1 MHIKQRFVRFLLVLI
16 SVAVLL
22 GATVRGAADSAITKA
37 VKARDLAAVRKLI
50 AGRADVNAPSGDGS
64 TPLLWAAHKSE
75 VELARVLIAAGAKA
89 DAANN
94 YGVTPLLE
102 ASRTGNVDM
111 MDLLLKAGADP
122 KRTHPEG
129 ETPP

>member
-1 MHIKQRFVRFLLVLI
+1 MARFARLLVVLV

-37 VKARDLAAVRKLI
+37 VKSGDSAAVRKLI
-50 AGRADVNAPSGDGS
+50 AARADVNAPSGDGS
-64 TPLLWAAHKSE
+64 TPLLWAAHNSDAAS
-75 VELARVLIAAGAKA
+75 ARVLIAAGAKV

-102 ASRTGNVDM
+102 ASRIGDADM
-111 MDLLLKAGADP
+111 IDLLLKA
-122 KRTHPEG
+122 
-129 ETPP
+129 